1 MVISPHTL
9 PRKRGGEEPLE
20 PTPCTPPA
28 LLSLLPLLLISLL
41 RVSAPADLIHD
52 FPPIMSL
59 SLYKPALL
67 TCMVMTMSEG
77 HGLVSDL
84 PELDT
89 HFLGPSLN
97 LSNPSFP
104 RSLRSLGLCVT
115 QVRYPP
121 APLQVPLVSQGIHEP
136 L

>member
-1 MVISPHTL
+1 MVISPHPL

-89 HFLGPSLN
+89 HFLVAL
-97 LSNPSFP
+97 L
-104 RSLRSLGLCVT
+104 
-115 QVRYPP
+115 
-121 APLQVPLVSQGIHEP
+121 EP

>member
-1 MVISPHTL
+1 
-9 PRKRGGEEPLE
+9 
-20 PTPCTPPA
+20 
-28 LLSLLPLLLISLL
+28 
-41 RVSAPADLIHD
+41 
-52 FPPIMSL
+52 MSL

-97 LSNPSFP
+97 LSNPSVP

-136 L
+136 LY